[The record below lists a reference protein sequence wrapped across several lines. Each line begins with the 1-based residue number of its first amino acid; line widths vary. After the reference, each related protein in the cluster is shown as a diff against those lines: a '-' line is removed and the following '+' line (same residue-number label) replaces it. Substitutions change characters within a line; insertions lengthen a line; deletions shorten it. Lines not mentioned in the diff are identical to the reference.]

1 MANCWQLS
9 GLNPFAVS
17 NNKNYRL
24 KKSGLLLLYTNN
36 TPKSDRLKIIIEKTL
51 KFLITNIDSESLQG
65 FPEILSNF
73 EPQKPWKYKQLW
85 GWDLTQSFLQKK
97 ISAYLCMYKHFF
109 LFLFWLL
116 IVLIHCNKISHEAWF
131 GNLLYINNVIRL
143 TCVKRADID
152 HFISIA
158 NVLRTV

>member
-73 EPQKPWKYKQLW
+73 EPQKP
-85 GWDLTQSFLQKK
+85 
-97 ISAYLCMYKHFF
+97 
-109 LFLFWLL
+109 
-116 IVLIHCNKISHEAWF
+116 
-131 GNLLYINNVIRL
+131 
-143 TCVKRADID
+143 
-152 HFISIA
+152 
-158 NVLRTV
+158 